1 MMLHHSTEGISD
13 NQSRTQVLLHKLI
26 PAKLLDNHDT
36 GMKSVVLILT
46 LVSNIVI
53 CLGFLPFLHWGFDK
67 TPAVREGGEL
77 LLFINLGT
85 YVVSFIL
92 LHKFAWLNVAGNLTQ
107 MGVYIAGVTTS
118 WMTGGIFSPML
129 FLLLIPPVFAF
140 VVTNIASGITWAM
153 ITVVTFLVIWGLD
166 EFYIAFPQQVIID
179 AADFSKLC
187 IIIPLLTCVAI
198 LTVVAIYEINSI
210 RLKAMLAQER
220 NMFAFKAS
228 HDALTGL
235 ANRAEFNLQL
245 KRSIESAEHSDFPV
259 ALVYIDLDGFKPIN
273 DTIGHHAG
281 DVVLEIVSKRLKHI
295 VRGTDTVARLGGDEF
310 AIILQGVGVDDQIE
324 PILQK
329 VLDTISQEIKVD
341 EEINVQVR
349 GSLGISYYPN
359 DAETPD
365 RLCRYA
371 DMAMYLAKEQ
381 KGIWRFYHEV
391 NHAADGQEEGDSKP
405 A

>member
-1 MMLHHSTEGISD
+1 MFGPLSEELAVQQTRMQG
-13 NQSRTQVLLHKLI
+13 VLHKLI

-46 LVSNIVI
+46 LLSNTII
-53 CLGFLPFLHWGFDK
+53 CLAFLPFLHWGFDK
-67 TPAVREGGEL
+67 TPAVRDGGEML
-77 LLFINLGT
+77 IGISLAA
-85 YVVSFIL
+85 YVISFL
-92 LHKFAWLNVAGNLTQ
+92 MLHRLAWLNFAGNIAQLA
-107 MGVYIAGVTTS
+107 VYISGVVTS

-140 VVTNIASGITWAM
+140 VVTNLASGVTWSIVTAL
-153 ITVVTFLVIWGLD
+153 TFLAIWGLD
-166 EFYIAFPQQVIID
+166 EFYIAFPEQVILD

-198 LTVVAIYEINSI
+198 IAVVAIYEVNSL
-210 RLKAMLAQER
+210 RLKAMLAEER
-220 NMFAFKAS
+220 NLFAFKAS

-235 ANRAEFNLQL
+235 ANRDEFNLQL
-245 KRSIESAEHSDFPV
+245 NRSLENAEHSGYSV

-281 DVVLEIVSKRLKHI
+281 DVVLEIVARRLKHI

-310 AIILQGVGVDDQIE
+310 AIILQGVESNGQLE

-341 EEINVQVR
+341 SEISVNVR
-349 GSLGISYYPN
+349 GSLGIAYYPQ

-371 DMAMYLAKEQ
+371 DMAMYMAKEQ
-381 KGIWRFYHEV
+381 KGIWRFYREV
-391 NHAADGQEEGDSKP
+391 PHNRDEDAA
-405 A
+405 